1 MQYSSHSSTVKICK
15 IERQNHQNFHVNPFS
30 QLSPKFCVAQLFFL
44 VLTPLLPSSYV
55 PERLNFSDYE
65 PFELISIV
73 SFTYHNIFYTHKCN
87 RTVALRAF
95 YNQVIP
101 GPVKIAMIGSG
112 CSVATAPTAENSPY
126 YNITHV
132 SSSVVILFLQ
142 SGKFWD
148 NYIICIPCFTVSYLV
163 QAEETVE

>member
-1 MQYSSHSSTVKICK
+1 M
-15 IERQNHQNFHVNPFS
+15 
-30 QLSPKFCVAQLFFL
+30 
-44 VLTPLLPSSYV
+44 LTPHLQSSYV
-55 PERLNFSDYE
+55 PERLNFEFSDYE
-65 PFELISIV
+65 PFELITIV